1 MKHIESRANP
11 LYKQL
16 FKWQSSA
23 GRRDEPVLLEGVKLC
38 ESWLDLGKQPKYAI
52 FDAERIHQPHL
63 VALIDRLNPEVCLT
77 MSGSLLGNLSSVDT
91 DQGVL
96 FVAQPTI
103 HPIPEKITESIVML
117 DRLQDPGNVGA
128 ILRTCAAAGVKR
140 VFSSVGTAGLWSPK
154 VLRSGQ
160 GAHFILKLHEQTD
173 LLSLTKSLAIPLIVT
188 TLEDANDLYK
198 TKLPRH
204 AAWVFGNEGQGVAT
218 ELLGR
223 SDLRIKINHDQ
234 AVESLNVTVASAICL
249 FEQRRQHHDSHGD

>member
-23 GRRDEPVLLEGVKLC
+23 GRRDEPVLLEGVNLC

-52 FDAERIHQPHL
+52 FDAERVTQAHL

-103 HPIPEKITESIVML
+103 HPIPEKIAESVVML

-140 VFSSVGTAGLWSPK
+140 VFASTGTAGLWSPK
-154 VLRSGQ
+154 VLRSAQ
-160 GAHFILKLHEQTD
+160 GAHFVLKLYEQID
-173 LLSLTKSLAIPLIVT
+173 LLSLTKSLTVPLIVT
-188 TLEDANDLYK
+188 TLEEASDLYK
-198 TKLPRH
+198 TALPKH
-204 AAWVFGNEGQGVAT
+204 AAWVFGNEGQGVAID
-218 ELLGR
+218 LLAHA
-223 SDLRIKINHDQ
+223 DLRVKIMHDP
-234 AVESLNVTVASAICL
+234 AVESLNVTVASAVCL
-249 FEQRRQHHDSHGD
+249 FEQRRQNSAKA

>member
-23 GRRDEPVLLEGVKLC
+23 GRRDEPVLLEGVNLC
-38 ESWLDLGKQPKYAI
+38 EAWLGLGRQPKYAI
-52 FDAERIHQPHL
+52 FDVERIDQPHL
-63 VALIDRLNPEVCLT
+63 ASLIEKLNPEVCLT

-96 FVAQPTI
+96 FVAQPAI
-103 HPIPEKITESIVML
+103 HPIPAKMTETIVML

-128 ILRTCAAAGVKR
+128 ILRTCAAAGIKR
-140 VFSSVGTAGLWSPK
+140 VFASVGTAGLWSPK
-154 VLRSGQ
+154 VLRSAQ
-160 GAHFILKLHEQTD
+160 GAHFVLKLHEQAD
-173 LLSLTKSLAIPLIVT
+173 LLTITESLEIPLIVT
-188 TLEDANDLYK
+188 TLEDASDLHK

-204 AAWVFGNEGQGVAT
+204 AAWVFGNEGQGVAAP
-218 ELLGR
+218 LLQR
-223 SDLRIKINHDQ
+223 SDLRIKIMHDR

-249 FEQRRQHHDSHGD
+249 FEQRRQHSDH